1 MARVLVTGASRGLGR
16 ALVVELKKRGHAVIA
31 TARRI
36 DDLADLEVANKVAL
50 DVTDPASVAAAA
62 AAAGA
67 VDVVINNAAIT
78 VEGPLE
84 ALPMDAVR
92 SVFETNV
99 FGALRVMQAFLPGMR
114 ERRSGMIIN
123 ISSVGGRF
131 APPLQ
136 GVYAASKAALEM
148 LSEALRFEAR
158 HFGVRVVV
166 VAPGGIRT
174 GMTERQARFSLGPY
188 APLVEQVRA
197 RFERYAP
204 RGGSPPETIA
214 RAIADVIEQDDP
226 PLRVP
231 VGAFADRLL
240 ARLGGRLVGRL
251 VRMGLNW

>member
-16 ALVVELKKRGHAVIA
+16 ALVVELKKRGHEVIA

-62 AAAGA
+62 ADAGT

-84 ALPMDAVR
+84 ALPVDAVR
-92 SVFETNV
+92 LVFETNV

-114 ERRSGMIIN
+114 ERRSGLIIN
-123 ISSVGGRF
+123 ISSVAGRF

-174 GMTERQARFSLGPY
+174 GMTERHARFSLAPY

>member
-16 ALVVELKKRGHAVIA
+16 ALVVELKKRGHEVIA

-62 AAAGA
+62 ADAGT

-84 ALPMDAVR
+84 ALPVDAVR
-92 SVFETNV
+92 LVFETNV

-174 GMTERQARFSLGPY
+174 GMTERQARFSLEPY
-188 APLVEQVRA
+188 APLVEQVRT

-204 RGGSPPETIA
+204 RGGSPPELIA

>member
-1 MARVLVTGASRGLGR
+1 MARVLVTGESRGLGR
-16 ALVVELKKRGHAVIA
+16 ALVVELKKRGHEVIA

-62 AAAGA
+62 ADAGT

-84 ALPMDAVR
+84 ALPVDAVR
-92 SVFETNV
+92 LVFETNV

-148 LSEALRFEAR
+148 LSEALRFEAQ

-174 GMTERQARFSLGPY
+174 GMTERQARFSLAPY

-231 VGAFADRLL
+231 VGAFPERLL
-240 ARLGGRLVGRL
+240 ARLGGHLVGRL
-251 VRMGLNW
+251 VRLGLAW

>member
-16 ALVVELKKRGHAVIA
+16 ALVVELKKRGHEVIA

-36 DDLADLEVANKVAL
+36 DDLADLEVTAKVAL
-50 DVTDPASVAAAA
+50 DVTDPASVAAASA
-62 AAAGA
+62 AVGA

-78 VEGPLE
+78 VEGPVE

-99 FGALRVMQAFLPGMR
+99 FGALRVIQAFLPGMR
-114 ERRSGMIIN
+114 ERRSGLIIN

-174 GMTERQARFSLGPY
+174 GMTERQARFSLEPY

>member
-16 ALVVELKKRGHAVIA
+16 ALVVELKKRGHEVIA

-62 AAAGA
+62 ADAGT

-84 ALPMDAVR
+84 ALPVDAVR
-92 SVFETNV
+92 LVFETNV

-114 ERRSGMIIN
+114 ERRSDMIVN
-123 ISSVGGRF
+123 ISSVGGHF

-174 GMTERQARFSLGPY
+174 GMNERQARFSLEPY
-188 APLVEQVRA
+188 APLVEQVHT

-204 RGGSPPETIA
+204 RGGSPPEVIA